1 MAGSKVKTIMGTME
15 FARRLSLQD
24 SIAMTNAFINLFGRS
39 KITEIDSAYM
49 YAGGKSEE
57 FIGQMDI
64 RLNDNVEIATKANP
78 WDNKLLDAAG
88 VRMQLETS
96 LKRLK
101 MDCVQLFYL
110 HAPDHRTSIVETLE
124 AVNNL
129 YQAKK
134 FKEFG
139 LSNYASWQVA
149 EICMICKNKGWIMPT
164 VYQGMYSTMTRM
176 VEKELFKC
184 LRHFNMRFYAYSPLC
199 GGMLTG
205 KHKFEDADKN
215 ESGRFFGKGAG
226 EMYRNRYWKKEMFES
241 IEKIKQ
247 VLKEVYGNNVSIA
260 EASLRWI
267 YNHSQLDGAYGDG
280 VVIGASSMDQ
290 FKNTISY
297 IKKGPLDEKVV
308 KVFDECWNVCSFL
321 CADYM
326 R

>member
-1 MAGSKVKTIMGTME
+1 MAEHKVKTVLGTME
-15 FARRLSLQD
+15 YGRKLNFEESVR
-24 SIAMTNAFINLFGRS
+24 MTNAFFDIQNKKS
-39 KITEIDSAYM
+39 KVKFDSAFM
-49 YAGGKSEE
+49 YTGGKSEE

-124 AVNNL
+124 AVNDL
-129 YQAKK
+129 YQEKK

-205 KHKFEDADKN
+205 KYKFEDADKK
-215 ESGRFFGKGAG
+215 EPGRFFGKGWG
-226 EMYRNRYWKKEMFES
+226 EVYRNRYWKKEMFES

-290 FKNTISY
+290 FRNTISY
-297 IKKGPLDEKVV
+297 TEKGPLDEKVV
-308 KVFDECWNVCSFL
+308 KVFDECWNVCSFF
-321 CADYM
+321 CPDYM